1 MILKDLH
8 SLGDEIHRFRRSGW
22 LSLQEKIGEPDEIRE
37 RSLGVD
43 YARQVF
49 ALGFGVDLP

>member
-8 SLGDEIHRFRRSGW
+8 SLNDEIDRFQRSGW
-22 LSLQEKIGEPDEIRE
+22 LSLREKIGEPTEIRE

-43 YARQVF
+43 YARQDF
-49 ALGFGVDLP
+49 ALGFRVDLP